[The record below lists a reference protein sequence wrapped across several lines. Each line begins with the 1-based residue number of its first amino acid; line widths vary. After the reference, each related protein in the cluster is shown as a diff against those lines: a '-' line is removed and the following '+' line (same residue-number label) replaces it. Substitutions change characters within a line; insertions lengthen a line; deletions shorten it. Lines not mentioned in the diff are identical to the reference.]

1 MYSSKIKSTCGNFQ
15 GFTYDYVFD
24 WNIVK
29 FGGTRQTES
38 GESGANNGNGNSGNG
53 GNGGNGTPGTRPTIK
68 IVVFFIFTS
77 TR

>member
-1 MYSSKIKSTCGNFQ
+1 MILSCCNFQ

-38 GESGANNGNGNSGNG
+38 GESGANNGGNSGNG
-53 GNGGNGTPGTRPTIK
+53 GNGGNGTPGTRPNS
-68 IVVFFIFTS
+68 IFS
-77 TR
+77 NLLLLCNNL